1 MIRYFRASKNYITLA
16 EKRELALEKART
28 IPEEF
33 TEID

>member
-1 MIRYFRASKNYITLA
+1 MKRYFGASKNYITLT

-33 TEID
+33 TEIN